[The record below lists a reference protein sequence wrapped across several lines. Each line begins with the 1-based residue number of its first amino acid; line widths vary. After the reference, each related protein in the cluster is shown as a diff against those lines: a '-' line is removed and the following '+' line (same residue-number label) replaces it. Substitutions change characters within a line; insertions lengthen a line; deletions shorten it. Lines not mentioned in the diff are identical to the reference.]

1 MKRLKETIF
10 TSFNLDILRFYFVS
24 SSWQKV
30 TNFDTVKITEFFS
43 PVMLRRKEE
52 QTVQNLYAHLEV
64 FNDAIHWLC
73 FIFRSSHQTCSI
85 IKGVL
90 RNFAKFTGKHLC
102 KSLFFNKVAGLH
114 ETLAQVFSC
123 EFYKISKNT
132 FFTEHLRTTASLFWQ
147 YIMISFLQVDL
158 LFLTNS

>member
-64 FNDAIHWLC
+64 FNDAIH
-73 FIFRSSHQTCSI
+73 
-85 IKGVL
+85 
-90 RNFAKFTGKHLC
+90 
-102 KSLFFNKVAGLH
+102 
-114 ETLAQVFSC
+114 
-123 EFYKISKNT
+123 
-132 FFTEHLRTTASLFWQ
+132 
-147 YIMISFLQVDL
+147 
-158 LFLTNS
+158 